1 MMVAGAIWIWIAVTA
16 ARRSG
21 ATVACGLSGSTID
34 DRRNFGGN
42 QGGGMAAVDIQSQ
55 EEPSAQTVSAVLDAA
70 AERIAAAGVENAR
83 ADAEALVAD
92 ALGMK
97 PEELSVDS
105 AGEIPPEVAERDR
118 GAGARRV
125 DREPMAY
132 ILGHAPFRGLEIAVD
147 ARVLWP
153 RRETE
158 LLVEVGA
165 ELPEGA
171 RVHEVGTG
179 SGAIALALINERPD
193 LRVTASDLSPEAAEA
208 ARENAERLG
217 LELEVTVGEGLPDS
231 LLGEGV
237 DLVIANLPY
246 VTDSTIFERSPEI
259 QREPRIAVTGDCGED
274 GLGVIRGLIEETPSG
289 WRLALEHD
297 THHGPAMRE
306 LLRDATTLQ
315 DYEGDE
321 RVTVGFAP

>member
-1 MMVAGAIWIWIAVTA
+1 MG
-16 ARRSG
+16 
-21 ATVACGLSGSTID
+21 
-34 DRRNFGGN
+34 
-42 QGGGMAAVDIQSQ
+42 AVDIQSQ
-55 EEPSAQTVSAVLDAA
+55 EEPSARTVSAVLDAA
-70 AERIAAAGVENAR
+70 AERIAAAGVDNAR
-83 ADAEALVAD
+83 ADAEILVAD
-92 ALGMK
+92 AIGVK
-97 PEELSVDS
+97 PEQLSVDS
-105 AGEIPPEVAERDR
+105 AGEVPAEVAEQIEQRV
-118 GAGARRV
+118 ARRI

-132 ILGHAPFRGLEIAVD
+132 ILGRAPFRSLEIAVD
-147 ARVLWP
+147 ERVLWP

-158 LLVEVGA
+158 LLVEVGV

-179 SGAIALALINERPD
+179 SGAIALALLAERPD
-193 LRVTASDLSPEAAEA
+193 LRVTASDLSPEAVEA

-217 LELEVTVGEGLPDS
+217 LDLEVSVATGLPDS
-231 LLGEGV
+231 VEAEGV

-259 QREPRIAVTGDCGED
+259 QKEPRIAVTGSCGED
-274 GLGVIRGLIEETPSG
+274 GLGVIRGLIGETPSG
-289 WRLALEHD
+289 WKLAMEHD

>member
-1 MMVAGAIWIWIAVTA
+1 
-16 ARRSG
+16 
-21 ATVACGLSGSTID
+21 
-34 DRRNFGGN
+34 
-42 QGGGMAAVDIQSQ
+42 MAAIDIQNQ
-55 EEPSAQTVSAVLDAA
+55 EGPSARTVSAVLDAA

-92 ALGMK
+92 ALGVK
-97 PEELSVDS
+97 PQELSVES
-105 AGEIPPEVAERDR
+105 AGEIPADVAAAIEERV
-118 GAGARRV
+118 ARRV

-132 ILGHAPFRGLEIAVD
+132 ILGRAPFRKLEIAVD
-147 ARVLWP
+147 ERVLWP

-179 SGAIALALINERPD
+179 SGAIALALISERPD
-193 LRVTASDLSPEAAEA
+193 LRVSASDLSPEAVEA

-217 LELEVTVGEGLPDS
+217 LELDVSVATGLPDD
-231 LLGEGV
+231 LDGV

-274 GLGVIRGLIEETPSG
+274 GLGVIRGLIGETPSG
-289 WRLALEHD
+289 WKLAMEHD

>member
-1 MMVAGAIWIWIAVTA
+1 MGAIDV
-16 ARRSG
+16 
-21 ATVACGLSGSTID
+21 
-34 DRRNFGGN
+34 
-42 QGGGMAAVDIQSQ
+42 QGHEG
-55 EEPSAQTVSAVLDAA
+55 PSARTLSAVLDAG
-70 AERIAAAGVENAR
+70 AERLAAAGVENAR
-83 ADAEALVAD
+83 ADAEMLVAD
-92 ALGMK
+92 AMGVK
-97 PEELSVDS
+97 PENLSIES
-105 AGEIPPEVAERDR
+105 AGEVPAEVAAAIEERV
-118 GAGARRV
+118 GRRV

-132 ILGHAPFRGLEIAVD
+132 VLGRAPFRGLEVAVD
-147 ARVLWP
+147 ERVLWP

-158 LLVEVGA
+158 LLVEVGVG
-165 ELPEGA
+165 LPEGA

-179 SGAIALALINERPD
+179 SGAIALALLAERPD
-193 LRVTASDLSPEAAEA
+193 LRVTASDLSPEAVEA

-217 LELEVTVGEGLPDS
+217 IPLEISVATGIPD
-231 LLGEGV
+231 GIEGV

-259 QREPRIAVTGDCGED
+259 QKEPRIAVTGACGED

-289 WRLALEHD
+289 WKLAMEHD

-306 LLRDATTLQ
+306 MLRDATTLQ